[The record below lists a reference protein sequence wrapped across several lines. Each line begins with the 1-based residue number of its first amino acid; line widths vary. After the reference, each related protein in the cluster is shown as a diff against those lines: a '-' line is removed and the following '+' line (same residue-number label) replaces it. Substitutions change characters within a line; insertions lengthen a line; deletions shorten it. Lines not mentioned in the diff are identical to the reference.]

1 MRLDLDVLLIIVLCV
16 VTCGLAVSVLCDTLG
31 RPYLVTVRGTRLRL
45 AMARLLSWLGAAAS
59 GLLGWVVLI
68 HLFPELLAL
77 AAFFGFEAVLLD
89 VCAQRILYVPAS
101 VPLPLPLR
109 NRSR

>member
-1 MRLDLDVLLIIVLCV
+1 MPLDLGALVIIVLCV
-16 VTCGLAVSVLCDTLG
+16 VTCGLAVSVLCDALG

-45 AMARLLSWLGAAAS
+45 ATARLLSWLGAAAS

-77 AAFFGFEAVLLD
+77 AAFFGLEAVLLD
-89 VCAQRILYVPAS
+89 VCAHRILYLPVS
-101 VPLPLPLR
+101 VPLRVRQP
-109 NRSR
+109 SR